1 MKISRLEL
9 LPPFLWYEEYDYLVP
24 YRSALHTHPAWQL
37 TFSLKGEFYFETQ
50 GERIT
55 ISPGEWVL
63 FSPALP
69 HSAGSD
75 SESSRAI
82 QIFFR
87 HFPPALLVEYARSL
101 NFRRNFFLKGSWD
114 REAGAAIA
122 ERFRSVGKGGS
133 AVPLSLKNILSLRFV
148 SEALESA
155 VARMPVQR
163 EIPENILKV
172 LEFME
177 RHIASSVGVPDFA
190 VLAGLSESRFS
201 AVFCN
206 AIGVSPMHYFNEL
219 RLSQA
224 QRLLL
229 AGESVKETAL
239 KTGFGSVSFFCRK
252 FKLYTGKT
260 PGAFV
265 EEQI

>member
-1 MKISRLEL
+1 M
-9 LPPFLWYEEYDYLVP
+9 
-24 YRSALHTHPAWQL
+24 
-37 TFSLKGEFYFETQ
+37 
-50 GERIT
+50 
-55 ISPGEWVL
+55 PG
-63 FSPALP
+63 A
-69 HSAGSD
+69 
-75 SESSRAI
+75 
-82 QIFFR
+82 
-87 HFPPALLVEYARSL
+87 LVEYARSL
-101 NFRRNFFLKGSWD
+101 NFRRNVFLKGSWD
-114 REAGAAIA
+114 REAGAAVA

-163 EIPENILKV
+163 EIPENFLKV

-201 AVFCN
+201 AVFCK